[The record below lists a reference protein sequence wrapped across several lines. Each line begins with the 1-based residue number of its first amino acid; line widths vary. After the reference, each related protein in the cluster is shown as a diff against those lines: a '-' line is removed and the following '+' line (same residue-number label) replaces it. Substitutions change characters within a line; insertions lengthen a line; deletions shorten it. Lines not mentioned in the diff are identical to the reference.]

1 MQSSSPGLTLAR
13 AVFAFIGIGTITMV
27 VTNLTSGQSL
37 TDPVMPAGLALGAAM
52 VGTAAWVRAS
62 DGLRVTVVWLG
73 IGAAAIATAVIGFI
87 ASQTPSADVIA
98 LVAVPSLVMIAAGTR
113 LAAAQVAA
121 PTSRRHA

>member
-1 MQSSSPGLTLAR
+1 MQSSSPGLTRAR
-13 AVFAFIGIGTITMV
+13 AVFAFIGIGTITMG
-27 VTNLTSGQSL
+27 VTNPTSGQSL

-52 VGTAAWVRAS
+52 VRTAAWVGAS

-73 IGAAAIATAVIGFI
+73 VGAAAIATAVIGF
-87 ASQTPSADVIA
+87 SRPQTPSSDVIA

-121 PTSRRHA
+121 RTSRRRA

>member
-27 VTNLTSGQSL
+27 VTNLTSDQSL
-37 TDPVMPAGLALGAAM
+37 TDPVMPAGLALGATM
-52 VGTAAWVRAS
+52 VGTAAWVGAS
-62 DGLRVTVVWLG
+62 DGPRATVVWLG

-121 PTSRRHA
+121 RTSRRHA